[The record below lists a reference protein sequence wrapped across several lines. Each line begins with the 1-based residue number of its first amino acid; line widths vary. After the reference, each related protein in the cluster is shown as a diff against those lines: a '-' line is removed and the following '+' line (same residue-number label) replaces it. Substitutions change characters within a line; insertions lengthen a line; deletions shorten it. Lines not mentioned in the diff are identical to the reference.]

1 VSRTPSASD
10 APPRGHRALLIRD
23 ALIQLVLVAVFVA
36 LGLLLWSSLQIL
48 LLGFAGV
55 LLAVLLSAPASF
67 LAKRSPLSYAAGLA
81 LTLLL
86 LLALV
91 VGATF
96 AFGPQIGNQTVLLL
110 QSLPSSVT
118 QVREVV
124 ASLPGGERLLTHVDG
139 GGSLQPFGVNVV
151 ARVTGT
157 AGLLWD
163 VVAKLVFVIFLA
175 LLLALAPLRYRDGVV
190 VLFPPSRQARARE
203 VLDALGN
210 TLRAW
215 LVGQLIAMLLIG
227 CVVYLGLWLLDVPMA
242 FLLALIAGLF
252 EFIPIVGPF
261 LGFIPVALVTLSQS
275 TEMLLYATAF
285 YLAIQLV
292 EGNLIVPVI
301 QRRAVDLP
309 PALTLAAVFLAA
321 AAFGPLGMIVATP
334 LAAVVLVLVKMLYLD
349 GVRGQAVD
357 LPGRAGEQDEEA
369 QG

>member
-1 VSRTPSASD
+1 VNRNASD
-10 APPRGHRALLIRD
+10 PAPKSPGHRTLLIRD
-23 ALIQLVLVAVFVA
+23 ALIQLVLVASFVA

-67 LAKRSPLSYAAGLA
+67 LSAHSPLNYALS
-81 LTLLL
+81 LTLT
-86 LLALV
+86 LALV
-91 VGATF
+91 AALIAVAAI
-96 AFGPQIGNQTVLLL
+96 AFGPRISEETILLL
-110 QSLPSSVT
+110 ESLPGSVA
-118 QVREVV
+118 QVRERV
-124 ASLPGGERLLTHVDG
+124 ASWPGGEQLLTHVDN

-157 AGLLWD
+157 AGVLWD
-163 VVAKLVFVIFLA
+163 VVAKLIFVLFLA
-175 LLLALAPLRYRDGVV
+175 LLLALAPVRYRDGVV

-203 VLDALGN
+203 VLDALGR

-215 LVGQLIAMLLIG
+215 LVGQLVAMLLIG
-227 CVVYLGLWLLDVPMA
+227 SVVYLGLWLLGVPMA

-252 EFIPIVGPF
+252 EFIPILGPF

-275 TEMLLYATAF
+275 TELLLYATAF
-285 YLAIQLV
+285 YLALQLV

-321 AAFGPLGMIVATP
+321 AAFGPLGMVVATP
-334 LAAVVLVLVKMLYLD
+334 LAAVALVIVKMLYLD
-349 GVRGQAVD
+349 GIRGQAVE
-357 LPGRAGEQDEEA
+357 LPGERDEAPPE
-369 QG
+369 